1 MPEDLR
7 PKLTGRQLVAL
18 ALLASGGPI
27 GIDLYLPAL
36 PSIAHDL
43 SASTGSTQLTLYSFL
58 LGFSGGQLVTGVL
71 SDRFGRRRLLLF
83 GSLAFAVLAAV
94 CTVVPSVTMLVV
106 ARFFHGVAGAIG
118 AAVSRAYVQDV
129 AGGSAATSVFS
140 FLAMVSG
147 IVPVLAPILGGAI
160 LRVGPWP
167 VIFWAVAGL
176 GVVTFTLSW
185 AVLPEP
191 ALHDSNAAPRP
202 TRGLRTL
209 LGDGVFRVSLVA
221 IAAVSGVLFLILAQ
235 TPFLLQETF
244 GLSPTGYALSFA
256 IWSLG
261 AVACS
266 IVSRRLSGVIQPTT
280 LIAAGLVLQ
289 MFSSCLL
296 LLALLFQ
303 LPFFV
308 VELALTGC
316 ISPLGLVLPNATAI
330 ALSRQPALAGT
341 ASGILGVVQF
351 GSSLVLVPLA
361 FLPHASPVVAAFVMF
376 ALSGAGCGVHLRYM
390 RRRVIRTQCS

>member
-1 MPEDLR
+1 MPDR
-7 PKLTGRQLVAL
+7 PRSELSGRQLVAL

-43 SASTGSTQLTLYSFL
+43 NASTGSTQLTLYSFL

-83 GSLAFAVLAAV
+83 GSLAFAILAAV
-94 CTVVPSVTMLVV
+94 CTVVPSVMILVV

-129 AGGSAATSVFS
+129 AGRSAATSVFS

-147 IVPVLAPILGGAI
+147 IVPVLAPVLGGAI
-160 LRVGPWP
+160 LRIGPWP

-176 GVVTFTLSW
+176 GVVTFVLSW
-185 AVLPEP
+185 MVLPEP
-191 ALHDSNAAPRP
+191 ALHNANDAPRP
-202 TRGLRTL
+202 TRGLQTL
-209 LGDGVFRVSLVA
+209 LSDGVFRVSLAA
-221 IAAVSGVLFLILAQ
+221 IAAVSGVLFLVLAQ

-244 GLSPTGYALSFA
+244 GLSATHYALSFA
-256 IWSLG
+256 AWSLG

-266 IVSRRLSGVIQPTT
+266 TVSRRLSGVVQPAT
-280 LIAAGLVLQ
+280 IIVAGLVLS
-289 MFSSCLL
+289 MLSSCLL
-296 LLALLFQ
+296 VLALSLP
-303 LPFFV
+303 LPFLF
-308 VELALTGC
+308 VELAFAGC
-316 ISPLGLVLPNATAI
+316 IAPLGLVLPNATAV
-330 ALSRQPALAGT
+330 ALSRRPALAGT

-361 FLPHASPVVAAFVMF
+361 FLPHPSPLVAACVMLG
-376 ALSGAGCGVHLRYM
+376 LSAAGCGAHVRYM
-390 RRRVIRTQCS
+390 RESVLTQRS